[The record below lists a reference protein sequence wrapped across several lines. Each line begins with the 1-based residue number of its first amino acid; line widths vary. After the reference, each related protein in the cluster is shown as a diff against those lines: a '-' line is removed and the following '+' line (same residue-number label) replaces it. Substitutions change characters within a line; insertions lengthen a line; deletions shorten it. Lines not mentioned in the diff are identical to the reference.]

1 MLQLSSI
8 KSWAEDDR
16 PREKYIL
23 KGRSS
28 LSDAEILAILI
39 GSGTKKM
46 SAVELAQQLLASSN
60 NNLADVF
67 RLTLHDLLKFN
78 GIGEAKA
85 ITLLAAFELSRRREK
100 QVGSA
105 KVRLTSSSEVY
116 RYMQHH
122 FQSLHHEEFH
132 IILLNRAN
140 DVIGSKQVSI
150 GGFSGTV
157 ADGKVIFK
165 MAIEIGAQ
173 AIILAHNHPSGQLK
187 PSDAD
192 KSLTKKL
199 SEFGKYIDLPI
210 LDHLIFTDNG
220 YFSFSDHGIIL

>member
-1 MLQLSSI
+1 MLQISSI
-8 KSWAEDDR
+8 KTWAEDDR
-16 PREKYIL
+16 PREKYLI
-23 KGRSS
+23 KGRNS
-28 LSDAEILAILI
+28 LSDSEILAILI
-39 GSGTKKM
+39 GSGTRKI
-46 SAVELAQQLLASSN
+46 SAVELAQNLMASTNNDLAE
-60 NNLADVF
+60 VF
-67 RLTLHDLLKFN
+67 RLTFHDLIKFN

-85 ITLLAAFELSRRREK
+85 VTLLAAFELARRKEK
-100 QVGSA
+100 QFGSS
-105 KVRLTSSSEVY
+105 KIQLKSSSEVY
-116 RYMQHH
+116 RYMRHH
-122 FQSLHHEEFH
+122 FQSLLHEEFH
-132 IILLNRAN
+132 IVMLNRAN
-140 DVIGSKQVSI
+140 DVIASKQISI

-165 MAIEIGAQ
+165 TALERGAQ

-199 SEFGKYIDLPI
+199 AEFGKYIDLPI